1 MSDMIKVLPE
11 VPQVAFTGGQP
22 RQRVEDL
29 FQNELPVLLITREH
43 LKEQGQNDNSGANL
57 FFHSQYST
65 KPEDLLLS
73 PG

>member
-1 MSDMIKVLPE
+1 MKMLPE
-11 VPQVAFTGGQP
+11 VPQVAFAGGQP

-43 LKEQGQNDNSGANL
+43 LKEQGQNDNSGANR
-57 FFHSQYST
+57 FFHHQYSAE
-65 KPEDLLLS
+65 PEDLLLS

>member
-1 MSDMIKVLPE
+1 MLPE
-11 VPQVAFTGGQP
+11 VPQVAFTGGQS

>member
-1 MSDMIKVLPE
+1 MKMLPE
-11 VPQVAFTGGQP
+11 VPQVAFAGGKSC
-22 RQRVEDL
+22 QRVEDL
-29 FQNELPVLLITREH
+29 FQNELSVLLITREH

-57 FFHSQYST
+57 FFHQYST

>member
-1 MSDMIKVLPE
+1 MKRLPE
-11 VPQVAFTGGQP
+11 VPQVAFAGGKSC
-22 RQRVEDL
+22 QRVEDL

-43 LKEQGQNDNSGANL
+43 LKEQGQNDNSGAKL
-57 FFHSQYST
+57 FFHHQYST